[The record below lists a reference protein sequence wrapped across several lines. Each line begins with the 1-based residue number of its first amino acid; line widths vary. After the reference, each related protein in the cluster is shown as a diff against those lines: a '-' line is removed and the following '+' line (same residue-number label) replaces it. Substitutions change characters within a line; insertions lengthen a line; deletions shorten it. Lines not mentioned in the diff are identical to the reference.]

1 MKKNKKLLKIM
12 GGVIGIAAIAC
23 IIPACVVSCGS
34 SSNSSSSSNQPTLP
48 TSLADSSVSSVASNW
63 NNAYNAYEGG
73 NNYGSWMKSNVENYV
88 KNAPS
93 YFNDLT
99 TTYAKLTNTNTS
111 IKGTALHVP
120 TNSNTGSTPPT
131 IPSSMLD
138 SNTNSSPTNTQSTKT
153 YDLSGYLPFTTSMD
167 FSMGSVNAFSA
178 LMTNWFKLT
187 SETVSNWSE
196 NNNQFSFDLT
206 QNYDVYSE
214 INMSNQ
220 TPQFSETTFSVTQ
233 TITNATFA
241 STILTSLSNS
251 LNSNNKQT
259 MVNAGWYMSK
269 CASDV
274 YSSSDFASLQKGIS
288 TMQDMMG
295 EFGSPMLA
303 TTINSTQSS
312 VNTINGS
319 TSFSNP
325 STSSQI
331 NSPLTTDFY
340 YTFASFMANTT
351 STTLKSN
358 KEFSVKDNWSSIENS
373 GWLGSF
379 TMNGIA
385 GYALN
390 DSQNITSSSVNNPNV
405 PLIDVLKNPTQFA
418 INATIS
424 TSGIGGN
431 IPMPSPTPSPMP
443 TPNPT
448 PTKTTPVSSTSLPT
462 SLTGST
468 FADQDAN
475 WVQAWTKEMENSN
488 FSSWMENNIAN
499 YASNAPTYFSDLA
512 NQYDTLTNTATSVTV
527 TPLSIPNVS
536 GLVAGNTDPMPTI
549 SPTPKTYD
557 ITGYLP
563 FTSQTISSMGTT
575 SSTTT
580 TIYWFKLDSE
590 TISSITTS
598 NDTFSFTLTQN
609 YSEYTEMEE
618 AGLPMSMTPNSL
630 TITQSV
636 EGATFAPTLLAPLAS
651 SLSSASTIT
660 AQAGW
665 YMEKCTSDT
674 FSSTDATTVLGLE
687 SLTGKTSFANP
698 SSTSYINSPVTS
710 DFYNNYAF
718 YPSIIASEESS
729 TMKIIDNASTLKTN
743 PWLQSVA
750 TTGIAGYALNG
761 KNEIKGNSISYD
773 SSSIIS
779 SLKTNKIEYTQ
790 TETINTSG
798 GDIHNGVIPTGTS
811 GSASGN
817 TIPSGITGTGSDSM
831 PGETT
836 GQTNGETT
844 PNTTATSNQTQ
855 STTKTTTDES
865 K

>member
-99 TTYAKLTNTNTS
+99 TTYVKLTNTNTS

-138 SNTNSSPTNTQSTKT
+138 SNTNSSSTNTQSTKT

-167 FSMGSVNAFSA
+167 FSMGSMNAFSA
-178 LMTNWFKLT
+178 LMTDWFKLT

-220 TPQFSETTFSVTQ
+220 TPEFSETTFSVTQ

-312 VNTINGS
+312 INTINGS

-325 STSSQI
+325 STSNQI

-405 PLIDVLKNPTQFA
+405 SLIDVLKNPTQFT

-512 NQYDTLTNTATSVTV
+512 NQYDTLTNTSTSIKPITATS
-527 TPLSIPNVS
+527 
-536 GLVAGNTDPMPTI
+536 ATDL
-549 SPTPKTYD
+549 
-557 ITGYLP
+557 TGYLP
-563 FTSQTISSMGTT
+563 FISNKSIMGTAAT
-575 SSTTT
+575 YT
-580 TIYWFKLDSE
+580 YWFKLDSE
-590 TISSITTS
+590 TASKITYKDGS
-598 NDTFSFTLTQN
+598 FSFTLTQN
-609 YSEYTEMEE
+609 YSEYTEENIPGSS
-618 AGLPMSMTPNSL
+618 ADILTNSNI
-630 TITQSV
+630 TITQNV
-636 EGATFAPTLLAPLAS
+636 KDATFIATLLAPLSS
-651 SLSSASTIT
+651 SLSTSSTIT
-660 AQAGW
+660 PIAGW
-665 YMEKCTSDT
+665 YMVSCDSDT
-674 FSSTDATTVLGLE
+674 FSSSTWATPLGIEGSTL
-687 SLTGKTSFANP
+687 SGKVSFTAP
-698 SSTSYINSPVTS
+698 SNQSFINSPVTS

-718 YPSIIASEESS
+718 YPSSIASEESS
-729 TMKIIDNASTLKTN
+729 VMKITDNVSTLKTN
-743 PWLQSVA
+743 PWLTSAAQ
-750 TTGIAGYALNG
+750 TGIAGYALNG
-761 KNEIKGNSISYD
+761 TNEIKGSSISYD
-773 SSSIIS
+773 ASSMIK

-790 TETINTSG
+790 TETISTSG
-798 GDIHNGVIPTGTS
+798 HDSPSGTTGSNGNSNIPHISIPNGKTGTTS
-811 GSASGN
+811 GASPIN
-817 TIPSGITGTGSDSM
+817 IPNKTGTGSDAM
-831 PGETT
+831 PGQTT
-836 GQTNGETT
+836 SGKSTSSSTNSI
-844 PNTTATSNQTQ
+844 PSTSSQTQ
-855 STTKTTTDES
+855 STTKATTDES

>member
-48 TSLADSSVSSVASNW
+48 TSLAGSSASEVASNW
-63 NNAYNAYEGG
+63 NDTYNAYAVGS
-73 NNYGSWMKSNVENYV
+73 NYGNWMKSNLENYA

-99 TTYAKLTNTNTS
+99 TTYVKSTNTNTS

-120 TNSNTGSTPPT
+120 TNSNTGSTPST
-131 IPSSMLD
+131 IPSSILD
-138 SNTNSSPTNTQSTKT
+138 SNTNSSSTNTQSTKT

-167 FSMGSVNAFSA
+167 FSMSSMNVFSA
-178 LMTNWFKLT
+178 LMTDWFKLT

-220 TPQFSETTFSVTQ
+220 TPEFSETTFSVTQ
-233 TITNATFA
+233 TITDATFA

-274 YSSSDFASLQKGIS
+274 YSSSDFASLQKDIS

-312 VNTINGS
+312 INTINGS

-405 PLIDVLKNPTQFA
+405 SLIDVLKNPTQFT

-431 IPMPSPTPSPMP
+431 IPMPSPTPSPTPAP

-448 PTKTTPVSSTSLPT
+448 PTKTTPVSSSFLPT
-462 SLTGST
+462 SLTGT
-468 FADQDAN
+468 NYEDQN
-475 WVQAWTKEMENSN
+475 TSWTNAWTKGMGGSN
-488 FSSWMENNIAN
+488 FSSWMEAN
-499 YASNAPTYFSDLA
+499 LTYYATNAPTYFGDLA

-536 GLVAGNTDPMPTI
+536 GLVASNTDPIPTI

-580 TIYWFKLDSE
+580 IVYWFKLDSE
-590 TISSITTS
+590 TISNITTS

-674 FSSTDATTVLGLE
+674 FSSTDATKVLGLE
-687 SLTGKTSFANP
+687 SLIGKTSFTNP

-718 YPSIIASEESS
+718 YPSSIASEESS
-729 TMKIIDNASTLKTN
+729 TMKITDNASTLKAN
-743 PWLQSVA
+743 PWLTSVA
-750 TTGIAGYALNG
+750 ENGIAGYALNG
-761 KNEIKGNSISYD
+761 KNEIKGSSISYD
-773 SSSIIS
+773 ASSIIS

-790 TETINTSG
+790 TETISSDIPHVTGSGSDAMPGQTTSG
-798 GDIHNGVIPTGTS
+798 KSTS
-811 GSASGN
+811 SSTN
-817 TIPSGITGTGSDSM
+817 SIPS
-831 PGETT
+831 
-836 GQTNGETT
+836 
-844 PNTTATSNQTQ
+844 TSSQTQ
-855 STTKTTTDES
+855 STTKATTDES